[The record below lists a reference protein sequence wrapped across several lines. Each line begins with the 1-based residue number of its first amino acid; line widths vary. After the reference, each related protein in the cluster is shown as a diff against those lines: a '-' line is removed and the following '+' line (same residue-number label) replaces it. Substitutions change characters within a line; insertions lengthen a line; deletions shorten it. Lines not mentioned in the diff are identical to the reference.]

1 MGSLYEGQGAYN
13 WILKKV
19 PQNKVSNTADQ
30 NTFWRYFGG
39 GGEGG
44 LITELILKKV
54 FRNKVLKT
62 ADQNT
67 FWRYLFF
74 YASME
79 VSKKLDIGAI

>member
-1 MGSLYEGQGAYN
+1 MGLGGGLRVRELITEL
-13 WILKKV
+13 ILKKV

-30 NTFWRYFGG
+30 NTFWRYFRGG
-39 GGEGG
+39 GGG

-74 YASME
+74 YAS
-79 VSKKLDIGAI
+79 L

>member
-1 MGSLYEGQGAYN
+1 MGLERGVGLRVRELITEL
-13 WILKKV
+13 ILKKV
-19 PQNKVSNTADQ
+19 AQNKVSNTADQ
-30 NTFWRYFGG
+30 NTFWRYFRGG
-39 GGEGG
+39 GGGG

-74 YASME
+74 YAS
-79 VSKKLDIGAI
+79 L

>member
-1 MGSLYEGQGAYN
+1 MGEGGGVGLRVRELITEL
-13 WILKKV
+13 ILKKV

-30 NTFWRYFGG
+30 NTFWRYFRGG
-39 GGEGG
+39 GGGGGG

-74 YASME
+74 YAS
-79 VSKKLDIGAI
+79 L

>member
-1 MGSLYEGQGAYN
+1 MGLGGGVEGQGAYN
-13 WILKKV
+13 RINSKESASKQGIKHCWSKYILKV
-19 PQNKVSNTADQ
+19 LP
-30 NTFWRYFGG
+30 GG
-39 GGEGG
+39 GGGG

-74 YASME
+74 YAS
-79 VSKKLDIGAI
+79 L

>member
-1 MGSLYEGQGAYN
+1 MGVGGGGGVEGQGAYN
-13 WILKKV
+13 RINSKESASKQGIKHCWSEYILKV
-19 PQNKVSNTADQ
+19 LP
-30 NTFWRYFGG
+30 GG
-39 GGEGG
+39 GG

-74 YASME
+74 YAS
-79 VSKKLDIGAI
+79 L